1 MCSSLCLQ
9 SLLTITFVKR
19 CRKAWRCRQI
29 GPDVMG
35 VYSNVREGSCRSFLI
50 GWVLYSSFA
59 LGCNGPAGRFA
70 VSSGCPRDWQGELCA
85 RASQSLT
92 VREGLKCFV
101 RRGPRIDSFGVVSLL
116 RLNTPLPYSDFLSCS
131 LFPSCVVCLILNSC
145 ILRISNPEFWSRLCS
160 HDPPG
165 ISVCSL
171 ILHFLCSPNPTCP
184 DFQSQ
189 STQFHSLQLH

>member
-1 MCSSLCLQ
+1 
-9 SLLTITFVKR
+9 
-19 CRKAWRCRQI
+19 
-29 GPDVMG
+29 MG
-35 VYSNVREGSCRSFLI
+35 VYSSVREWSCRSFLI

-70 VSSGCPRDWQGELCA
+70 VSSGCPRNWQGELCA

-92 VREGLKCFV
+92 MREGLKCFV
-101 RRGPRIDSFGVVSLL
+101 RRGPQIDSFGVVSLL

-171 ILHFLCSPNPTCP
+171 ILHFLCSPNPPCSMDSAPSNHVT
-184 DFQSQ
+184 S
-189 STQFHSLQLH
+189 